1 MPKPKTT
8 GPIRDEVRDF
18 VRKSEEALVDARKR
32 WSETVRDLVP
42 EDGARVRK
50 VVDDAFDFTAR
61 LLENQ
66 REFAHSVLDAV
77 LGEAAPKQP
86 ATTKR
91 AAPSKR
97 AGTTKRAA
105 KPKTATPASAA

>member
-8 GPIRDEVRDF
+8 DPIRDEVRDF
-18 VRKSEEALVDARKR
+18 VRKSEEALVDARER
-32 WSETVRDLVP
+32 WSETLRDLVP

-50 VVDDAFDFTAR
+50 VVEDAFDFTEK
-61 LLENQ
+61 LLKNQ

-77 LGEAAPKQP
+77 LGEATPKRTPAPKRAATSKRA

-91 AAPSKR
+91 T
-97 AGTTKRAA
+97 G
-105 KPKTATPASAA
+105 KPKAATPASSA

>member
-8 GPIRDEVRDF
+8 DPIRDEVRDF
-18 VRKSEEALVDARKR
+18 VRKSEAALVDARER
-32 WSETVRDLVP
+32 WGETLRDLVP

-66 REFAHSVLDAV
+66 REFAHTVLDAV
-77 LGEAAPKQP
+77 LREGAPKAAAPKRT
-86 ATTKR
+86 AASKR
-91 AAPSKR
+91 AA
-97 AGTTKRAA
+97 TTKRAA
-105 KPKTATPASAA
+105 KPKATPASAA

>member
-8 GPIRDEVRDF
+8 DPIRDEVRDF
-18 VRKSEEALVDARKR
+18 VRKSEDALVDARER
-32 WSETVRDLVP
+32 WSETLRDLVP

-66 REFAHSVLDAV
+66 REFAHSVLNAV
-77 LGEAAPKQP
+77 LGESAPKAAAPKRT

-91 AAPSKR
+91 AA
-97 AGTTKRAA
+97 ATKRAA
-105 KPKTATPASAA
+105 KPKATPASAA